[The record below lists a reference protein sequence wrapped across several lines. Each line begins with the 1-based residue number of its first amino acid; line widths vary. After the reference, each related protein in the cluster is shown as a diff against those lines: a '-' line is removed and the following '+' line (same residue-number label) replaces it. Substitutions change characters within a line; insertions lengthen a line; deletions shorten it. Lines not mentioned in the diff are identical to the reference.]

1 MVYLN
6 NNEIFSIVIYF
17 WSIKSRLLVTNFFG
31 SPCIGHFFLMR
42 VYRPI
47 SPYDLIRPHFPQFCT
62 FFLYKLEG
70 LIFPYD
76 LIHPNSSQTL
86 HESIR
91 KNKALPF
98 MKLNIDSFYLMKSK
112 LRYFLSD
119 HLYNTLHVTIGYTI
133 RTKKVLF
140 PKIH

>member
-1 MVYLN
+1 
-6 NNEIFSIVIYF
+6 
-17 WSIKSRLLVTNFFG
+17 
-31 SPCIGHFFLMR
+31 MR